1 MISPVSAAK
10 DTTLYP
16 PSTMTSLISQMAKE
30 IPPLVVTFPNS
41 EYRFVLFISI
51 RPGGPC
57 AISKLQNSADSTKNL
72 QIVPFAKQ
80 FSYL

>member
-1 MISPVSAAK
+1 
-10 DTTLYP
+10 
-16 PSTMTSLISQMAKE
+16 MTSLISQMAKE

-72 QIVPFAKQ
+72 QIVPFDKQ

>member
-1 MISPVSAAK
+1 
-10 DTTLYP
+10 
-16 PSTMTSLISQMAKE
+16 MTSLISQMAKE

-41 EYRFVLFISI
+41 EYRLVLFISI

-72 QIVPFAKQ
+72 QIVPFDKQ